1 MLYESLLIVLFW
13 ALPIRK
19 TLEDSPTRLYTT
31 YQGTGI
37 LIVALLTY
45 NIVLRPSPFS
55 FAGAFDKLGKQLQ
68 IPQKLGRKW
77 VRMGDEEKAAVVIRT
92 LYSLGG
98 KGGVANLEVMSPGID
113 EDVLSSVTMSPVKS
127 PKKRGGAYRRGNEEV
142 RLEAMNN
149 FTEEKIKIEETQSP
163 EDKNAVDQQN
173 KETVV

>member
-1 MLYESLLIVLFW
+1 MYISVIVTPLLICYEALLIVLFW

-19 TLEDSPTRLYTT
+19 TLEDSPTRLYTI

-45 NIVLRPSPFS
+45 SIILRPSPFS

-92 LYSLGG
+92 LYATTRIPV
-98 KGGVANLEVMSPGID
+98 GVAGSGSDVINQEVPEEVMSSAP
-113 EDVLSSVTMSPVKS
+113 VSPEK
-127 PKKRGGAYRRGNEEV
+127 GGAYHRGNQPI
-142 RLEAMNN
+142 RLETMNSMDEN
-149 FTEEKIKIEETQSP
+149 FTEIPIG
-163 EDKNAVDQQN
+163 
-173 KETVV
+173 KESTL